1 MRAKDVMSNGV
12 ISIMADATVFE
23 AAELL
28 VGAQV
33 SAVPGLDSTATI
45 VGIVSEADLIRRAEI
60 GTAPH
65 KSWLLRMLA
74 DDFTTASEYVH
85 SHSRRVKDVMTKAV
99 ITTTEDATLGEV
111 AELMAKHNVKRIPV
125 VRDGTLAGI
134 VSRSNLLQALM
145 WREPKTVESCQPDEE
160 LRHQVLE
167 AVQKH
172 SWASSGLTNVFVSES
187 VVHLWGYVPNV
198 AIHKAYRVAAENV
211 PGVRVVK
218 NHMRTMP
225 ASVHMGV

>member
-33 SAVPGLDSTATI
+33 SAVPVLDSTATI

-145 WREPKTVESCQPDEE
+145 WREPKTVESGQPDEE

-211 PGVRVVK
+211 PGVRAVK